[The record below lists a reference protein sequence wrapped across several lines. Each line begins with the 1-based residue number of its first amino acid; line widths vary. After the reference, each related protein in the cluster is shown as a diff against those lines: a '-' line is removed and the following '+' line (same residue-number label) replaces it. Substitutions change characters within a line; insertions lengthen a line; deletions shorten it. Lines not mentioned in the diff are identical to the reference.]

1 MNKDEKQEEFIV
13 LLSTVCLRGAAAAGA
28 AVVPLIS
35 IKFGDVFDFLFNIS
49 GWEVEICT
57 GGENLF

>member
-49 GWEVEICT
+49 G
-57 GGENLF
+57 